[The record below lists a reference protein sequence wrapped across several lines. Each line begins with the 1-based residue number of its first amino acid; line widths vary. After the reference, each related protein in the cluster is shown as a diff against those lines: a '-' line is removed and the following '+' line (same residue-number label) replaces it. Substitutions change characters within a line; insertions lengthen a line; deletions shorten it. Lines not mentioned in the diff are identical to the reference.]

1 MAKTSNS
8 IDLSQWLPA
17 VRQIPQYG
25 QKLFEAFQALIDQT
39 NQAHANA
46 GVSASTLAPPPRL
59 DDFQVT
65 KDTNG
70 FVYFGIKHNA
80 PIQKGIQYFV
90 EHADNPAF
98 TGAHL
103 HVETTSRNPPPLFIG
118 NSTRYFRAYAMYQG
132 SNVPSPIMNFGG
144 ETPTAVTG
152 GGTAPA
158 AFQQSFGAGT
168 APTDGSKPGQGFGP
182 VLYRAQG
189 Q

>member
-1 MAKTSNS
+1 MGKSSNS
-8 IDLSQWLPA
+8 IDLGQFLPA
-17 VRQIPQYG
+17 IRQIPQYG
-25 QKLFEAFQALIDQT
+25 QKLYDALQSFVDQT

-46 GVSASTLAPPPRL
+46 AVGSSALAPPPRL

-70 FVYFGIKHNA
+70 FAYFGIKHGA
-80 PIQKGIQYFV
+80 PIQRGIHYIV

-98 TGAHL
+98 TNAHQ

-118 NSTRYFRAYAMYQG
+118 NSTRYFRAYATYQG
-132 SNVPSPIMNFGG
+132 SNVTSPIMNFGG
-144 ETPTAVTG
+144 DTPTAVTG

-168 APTDGSKPGQGFGP
+168 APTDGSKPGTGFGP
-182 VLYRAQG
+182 VLYREQSK
-189 Q
+189 